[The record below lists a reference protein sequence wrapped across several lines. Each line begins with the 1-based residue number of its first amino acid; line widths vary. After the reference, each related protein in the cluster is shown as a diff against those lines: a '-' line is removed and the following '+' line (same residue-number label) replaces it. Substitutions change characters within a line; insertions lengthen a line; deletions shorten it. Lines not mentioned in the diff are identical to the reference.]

1 MRWITLIN
9 LFALAACT
17 SAPPPA
23 PPQAFGPI
31 LRANTDEEALAELI
45 RAAKTGLP
53 KQRRFVAQRGEDVR
67 EILIKWA
74 KTADMKLIWKA
85 TSTQTTPG
93 AIDEADIRAA
103 TMALAVLLRDQT
115 KPLIVEFPDKKTVAV
130 SDFPK
135 R

>member
-1 MRWITLIN
+1 MRWITLCI
-9 LFALAACT
+9 LFALAACA

-31 LRANTDEEALAELI
+31 VRANTDEEALAELI
-45 RAAKTGLP
+45 RAAKAGLP
-53 KQRRFVAQRGEDVR
+53 KQRRFVAERGEDVR
-67 EILIKWA
+67 EILSKWA
-74 KTADMKLIWKA
+74 KSADMKLMWKA

-103 TMALAVLLRDQT
+103 TMALAVLLRDQPN
-115 KPLIVEFPDKKTVAV
+115 PLRVDFPDKKTVAV
-130 SDFPK
+130 TDFPK